1 MPVPTSSSLLR
12 RILCA
17 KARGAVEQTA
27 SALCV
32 AQHALAAAD
41 SYLAAAI
48 AAPRSHD
55 TPHHRLPPAGI
66 DAPPL
71 ARIAGRKTARCAR
84 NERRAAGRTDIN
96 VCPTT
101 DAAIRAS
108 LAVIDANRALVEAL
122 LLVMDAGAVI
132 DAALADEIIKYE
144 ENAAV
149 GQAFLPVPKE
159 PT

>member
-71 ARIAGRKTARCAR
+71 AEGRPPKTRKARR
-84 NERRAAGRTDIN
+84 NERRAARGTGIN
-96 VCPTT
+96 ACAT